1 MMAKRTRPA
10 DWILEES
17 PFDPERNRTWESL
30 GAVANGYIGL
40 RAFPE
45 EPFDAGPST
54 PGVFVAGVFNPGA
67 DAVPE
72 LVGATNILAVE
83 IVLDGEPVRVAP
95 DRIDEYR
102 RTLDMKRA
110 LLERAVV
117 YRAAGG
123 AVRLEF
129 ERFASIANHHLV
141 GQAVTLTP
149 LDWRGEA
156 TVRLWLDPAVTN
168 QDTAHL
174 ECLHA
179 AHMGRSRM
187 LLVTRTRETHTRVG
201 HACRASAWVRQA
213 QPPKPRHVK
222 RGEAVGLEY
231 QVHLEIGQRAV
242 FDRLIAT
249 YTSRDPE
256 TTSVERC
263 CLADL
268 RGADAGAY
276 GVHRR
281 RHVRRWRRRWRKA
294 DINIDGPEEDQRAV
308 RFAIFHLLA
317 SCPPRDPTV
326 SIAAKGLTGEG
337 YRGHVF
343 WDTEVFMLP
352 MFEWTAPRAARRL
365 LEYRLHTLDGARR
378 KAQAAGYQG
387 AMFAWESTD
396 TGDET
401 CPTHVRDPRTGELIR
416 VLTGELQHHITADIF
431 HAAWRYVWLTDDDIF
446 RERQLFVLAV
456 ETGRFWAGRAVYN
469 VDTER
474 YEIRHV
480 IGPDEYH
487 EDVYNNA
494 YTNILAAWNL
504 RTAADQVDRMR
515 RVHPRSHLLRHFRVD
530 EEEVSHWRRMADGL
544 DCSVRRDGLVE
555 QFDGF
560 FGLDEADPARLTV
573 VGYEGSEKDRMTKI
587 HASQI
592 LKQADLLMLP
602 VLLPGLLPRRVLR
615 RNWDYYE
622 PRTTHDSSLSPS
634 VHSLVASVLGL
645 RGKAYAYFR
654 RSAAVDIEDVMG
666 NSDQGLH
673 LAAMGGTWQAVMRG
687 FLGLGFEDGTPRVRP
702 RLPAAWKRVATHV
715 RFRKQWY
722 AVEVTQEEA
731 MIRPVPPPGSRG
743 SGSV

>member
-1 MMAKRTRPA
+1 MTPKRGGPA
-10 DWILEES
+10 DWILQETA
-17 PFDPERNRTWESL
+17 FRPERNRVWESL
-30 GAVANGYIGL
+30 GAVSNGYIGL

-45 EPFDAGPST
+45 EPFDAGPTT

-72 LVGATNILAVE
+72 LVNLTNILAVE
-83 IVLDGEPVRVAP
+83 ILLDGEPVRAAA
-95 DRIDEYR
+95 DRLDDYR

-110 LLERAVV
+110 LLARTMT
-117 YRAAGG
+117 YRADGG
-123 AVRLEF
+123 TVRLEF
-129 ERFASIANHHLV
+129 ERLASIANHHLV
-141 GQAVTLTP
+141 GQSLTLTP

-156 TVRLWLDPAVTN
+156 TVRLWLDPEVTN
-168 QDTAHL
+168 AGIAHL

-179 AHMGRSRM
+179 GHMGRSRM
-187 LLVTRTRETHTRVG
+187 LLVTRTTGSHTRVG

-213 QPPKPRHVK
+213 QPPRPRHVLDGD
-222 RGEAVGLEY
+222 RIGLEY
-231 QVHLEIGQRAV
+231 RVRLECGQRAV
-242 FDRLIAT
+242 FDRLVAT

-294 DINIDGPEEDQRAV
+294 DIRIDGPEDDQRAV
-308 RFAIFHLLA
+308 RFAVFHLLA
-317 SCPPRDPTV
+317 ACPPRDPTV

-343 WDTEVFMLP
+343 WDAEVFMLP
-352 MFEWTAPRAARRL
+352 MLEWTAPGAARRL

-378 KAQAAGYQG
+378 KAQASGYQG

-401 CPTHVRDPRTGELIR
+401 CPTHVRDPRTGERIR
-416 VLTGELQHHITADIF
+416 VLTGDLQHHVTADVF
-431 HAAWRYVWLTDDDIF
+431 HAAWRYTHLTDDNIF
-446 RERQLFVLAV
+446 RERHLFVLAV
-456 ETGRFWAGRAVYN
+456 ETARFWAGRAVYN
-469 VDTER
+469 VDEGR

-487 EDVYNNA
+487 EDVHNNA
-494 YTNILAAWNL
+494 YTNLLASWNL
-504 RTAADQVDRMR
+504 RIAADQVDRMR
-515 RVHPRSHLLRHFRVD
+515 RIHRRSHLLRHFGVA
-530 EEEVSHWRRMADGL
+530 EEEVAYWRRVADGL
-544 DCSVRRDGLVE
+544 AGSVARDGLVE

-560 FGLDEADPARLTV
+560 FRLKDADPGRLSV
-573 VGYEGSEKDRMTKI
+573 VGYEGSEHERMDEI
-587 HASQI
+587 HASRI
-592 LKQADLLMLP
+592 LKQADVLMLP
-602 VLLPGLLPRRVLR
+602 LMRPGLLPKRVVR

-622 PRTTHDSSLSPS
+622 PRTTHDSSLSPA
-634 VHSLVASVLGL
+634 VHSIVASDLGL

-654 RSAAVDIEDVMG
+654 RSAGIDLEDVMG
-666 NSDQGLH
+666 NAEMGLH

-687 FLGLGFEDGTPRVRP
+687 FLGLTSERGMPKVLR
-702 RLPAAWKRVATHV
+702 RLPRAWKRVATHV
-715 RFRKQWY
+715 RHRKQWY
-722 AVEVTQEEA
+722 AIEVTHEA
-731 MIRPVPPPGSRG
+731 ARVRPVPPPGSRG
-743 SGSV
+743 RGV

>member
-1 MMAKRTRPA
+1 MMATRTTPA
-10 DWILEES
+10 DWTLEES
-17 PFDPERNRTWESL
+17 PFQPERNRAWESL
-30 GAVANGYIGL
+30 GALANGYIGL

-72 LVGATNILAVE
+72 LVNATNILAVD
-83 IVLDGEPVRVAP
+83 IVLDGEPLRLAP

-110 LLERAVV
+110 LLEREIV
-117 YRAAGG
+117 YRADGG
-123 AVRLEF
+123 AVRVAF

-141 GQAVTLTP
+141 GQSLTLTP
-149 LDWRGEA
+149 LDWRGQA
-156 TVRLWLDPAVTN
+156 TVRLWLDPDVTN
-168 QDTAHL
+168 RDKAHL

-179 AHMGRSRM
+179 GHMGRTRM
-187 LLVTRTRETHTRVG
+187 LLVTRTTGTHTRIG

-213 QPPKPRHVK
+213 SPPKPRHVK
-222 RGEAVGLEY
+222 DGNRVGLEY
-231 QVHLEIGQRAV
+231 RVHLECGQRAA
-242 FDRLIAT
+242 FDRLVAT

-281 RHVRRWRRRWRKA
+281 RHVRRWRRRWRRA
-294 DINIDGPEEDQRAV
+294 DINIDGPEDDQRAI

-326 SIAAKGLTGEG
+326 SIPAKGLTGEG

-352 MFEWTAPRAARRL
+352 MLEWTAPRAARRL

-378 KAQAAGYQG
+378 KARATGYQG

-401 CPTHVRDPRTGELIR
+401 CPTHVRDPRTGETIR
-416 VLTGELQHHITADIF
+416 VLTGELQHHITADVF
-431 HAAWRYVWLTDDDIF
+431 HAAWRYTRVTDDNIF
-446 RERQLFVLAV
+446 RERQLLVLAV
-456 ETGRFWAGRAVYN
+456 ETARFWAGRAVYN
-469 VDTER
+469 VDEER

-487 EDVYNNA
+487 EDVHNNA
-494 YTNILAAWNL
+494 YTNLLAAWNL

-515 RVHPRSHLLRHFRVD
+515 RVHRRSHLLRHFEVA
-530 EEEVSHWRRMADGL
+530 EEEVGHWRRVADGL
-544 DCSVRRDGLVE
+544 DCSVDRDGLIE

-560 FGLDEADPARLTV
+560 FDLKEADPARLSV
-573 VGYEGSEKDRMTKI
+573 VGYEGSEKERMKAI

-592 LKQADLLMLP
+592 LKQADVLMLP
-602 VLLPGLLPRRVLR
+602 VLLPGLLPKRVLR
-615 RNWDYYE
+615 RNWDVYE

-634 VHSLVASVLGL
+634 VHSIVASDLGL
-645 RGKAYAYFR
+645 RGKAYEYFR
-654 RSAAVDIEDVMG
+654 RSAGIDLHDRMR

-687 FLGLGFEDGTPRVRP
+687 FLGLTFDGPKPEVFR
-702 RLPAAWKRVATHV
+702 RLPAAWKRLATHV
-715 RFRKQWY
+715 RHRRQWY
-722 AVEVTQEEA
+722 AVEVTHEEA
-731 MIRPVPPPGSRG
+731 RVRPVPPPGSRG
-743 SGSV
+743 RGRV

>member
-1 MMAKRTRPA
+1 MTAQRVTPA
-10 DWILEES
+10 EWTLEES
-17 PFDPERNRTWESL
+17 PFEPERNRAWESL
-30 GAVANGYIGL
+30 GALANGYIGV

-45 EPFDAGPST
+45 EPFDAGPSS

-72 LVGATNILAVE
+72 LVGLANILAVE
-83 IVLDGEPVRVAP
+83 IILDGRPLRLAP
-95 DRIDEYR
+95 EAIDEYR

-110 LLERAVV
+110 LLQRAMD

-123 AVRLEF
+123 AVRVEF

-141 GQAVTLTP
+141 GQSITLTP
-149 LDWRGEA
+149 LDWSGEVR
-156 TVRLWLDPAVTN
+156 VRLWMDPDVTKAG
-168 QDTAHL
+168 TAHL

-179 AHMGRSRM
+179 GHMGRNRM
-187 LLVTRTRETHTRVG
+187 LLVTRTTGTHTRVG

-213 QPPKPRHVK
+213 APPRPRHVK
-222 RGEAVGLEY
+222 EGHRIGLAY
-231 QVHLEIGQRAV
+231 RAHLECGQRAV
-242 FDRLIAT
+242 FQRLIAT
-249 YTSRDPE
+249 YTSRDRE

-281 RHVRRWRRRWRKA
+281 RHVRRWRRRWRRA
-294 DINIDGPEEDQRAV
+294 DIRIDGPEADQRAV
-308 RFAIFHLLA
+308 RFAVFHLLA

-326 SIAAKGLTGEG
+326 SIPAKGLTGEG

-352 MFEWTAPRAARRL
+352 MLEALAPRAARRL

-378 KAQAAGYQG
+378 KARAAGYQG

-401 CPTHVRDPRTGELIR
+401 TPTHVRDPRTGETIR
-416 VLTGELQHHITADIF
+416 VRTGRLQHHVTADIF
-431 HAAWRYVWLTDDDIF
+431 HAACRYVRTTGDNVF

-456 ETGRFWAGRAVYN
+456 ETARFWAGRVVYN
-469 VDTER
+469 VDDER
-474 YEIRHV
+474 HEIRHV

-487 EDVYNNA
+487 EDVNNNA
-494 YTNILAAWNL
+494 YTNLLAAWTL

-515 RVHPRSHLLRHFRVD
+515 DVHRRSHLLRYFRPSG
-530 EEEVSHWRRMADGL
+530 EETARWRRIADGL
-544 DCSVRRDGLVE
+544 DRAVPRDGLIE

-560 FGLDEADPARLTV
+560 FRLRDADARRLSV
-573 VGYEGSEKDRMTKI
+573 VGYQGSERERMKRV
-587 HASQI
+587 HRSQV
-592 LKQADLLMLP
+592 LKQADVLMLP
-602 VLLPGLLPRRVLR
+602 LLFPGLLPKRALR

-634 VHSLVASVLGL
+634 VHSIVASDLGL
-645 RGKAYAYFR
+645 RGKAYTYFQ
-654 RSAAVDIEDVMG
+654 RSARIDLDDRMG
-666 NSDQGLH
+666 NTDKGLH
-673 LAAMGGTWQAVMRG
+673 LAAMGGTWQAVVRG
-687 FLGLGFEDGTPRVRP
+687 FLGLRLDGDTPEARP
-702 RLPAAWKRVATHV
+702 RLPTAWRRVV
-715 RFRKQWY
+715 MRFRHRRRPY
-722 AVEVTQEEA
+722 RLEVT
-731 MIRPVPPPGSRG
+731 R
-743 SGSV
+743 SGTHLIAES

>member
-1 MMAKRTRPA
+1 MMATRTTPA

-17 PFDPERNRTWESL
+17 PFEPARNRTWESL

-40 RAFPE
+40 RAYPE

-54 PGVFVAGVFNPGA
+54 PGVYVAGVFDPGA

-72 LVGATNILAVE
+72 LVNLTDVLSADIL
-83 IVLDGEPVRVAP
+83 LDGEPLRTVP
-95 DRIDEYR
+95 DRLDAYR

-110 LLERAVV
+110 LLERSMV

-123 AVRLEF
+123 TVRLEF

-141 GQAVTLTP
+141 GQSLTLTP

-156 TVRLWLDPAVTN
+156 TVRLWLDARVTN
-168 QDTAHL
+168 EDAAHL
-174 ECLHA
+174 EGLHA
-179 AHMGRSRM
+179 AHMGRSRV
-187 LLVTRTRETHTRVG
+187 LLVTRTRGTHTRVG

-213 QPPKPRHVK
+213 QPPKPRHLEEDG
-222 RGEAVGLEY
+222 RIGLEY
-231 QVHLEIGQRAV
+231 RVHLEIGQRAA
-242 FDRLIAT
+242 FERLIAT

-268 RGADAGAY
+268 RGADAGSY

-294 DINIDGPEEDQRAV
+294 DIQIDGPDDDQRAI

-352 MFEWTAPRAARRL
+352 MLEWTAPRAARRL
-365 LEYRLHTLDGARR
+365 IEYRLHTLDGARR

-401 CPTHVRDPRTGELIR
+401 CPTRVRDPRTGEMIR
-416 VLTGELQHHITADIF
+416 VLTGDLQHHITADVF
-431 HAAWRYVWLTDDDIF
+431 HAAARYTRLTDDNIF
-446 RERQLFVLAV
+446 RERQLLVLAV
-456 ETGRFWAGRAVYN
+456 ETARFWASRAVYN
-469 VDTER
+469 VDE
-474 YEIRHV
+474 EQFEVRHV

-487 EDVYNNA
+487 EDVHNNA
-494 YTNILAAWNL
+494 YTNLLAAWNL
-504 RTAADQVDRMR
+504 HTAADQVDRMR
-515 RVHPRSHLLRHFRVD
+515 RVHRRSRLLRHFRVG
-530 EEEVSHWRRMADGL
+530 EEEVARWRRVADGL
-544 DCSVRRDGLVE
+544 EGSVPRDGLIE

-560 FGLDEADPARLTV
+560 FRLKNADPARLTV
-573 VGYEGSEKDRMTKI
+573 VGYEGSEKERMEEI

-602 VLLPGLLPRRVLR
+602 LMRPGRLSTRVLR

-634 VHSLVASVLGL
+634 VHSIVASDLEL
-645 RGKAYAYFR
+645 PGKAYEYFR
-654 RSAAVDIEDVMG
+654 RSAAIDLDDVMG
-666 NSDQGLH
+666 NADKGLH

-687 FLGLGFEDGTPRVRP
+687 FLGLASDGEKPQVAC
-702 RLPAAWKRVATHV
+702 RLPAAWKRLATHV
-715 RFRKQWY
+715 RHLKQWY
-722 AVEVTQEEA
+722 AIEVTHEDVRV
-731 MIRPVPPPGSRG
+731 RPVPAPGSRG
-743 SGSV
+743 RGSV

>member
-1 MMAKRTRPA
+1 MMAKTVRPA

-17 PFDPERNRTWESL
+17 PFQPARNRHWESL
-30 GAVANGYIGL
+30 AALANGYIGV

-45 EPFDAGPST
+45 EPFDAGPSA

-72 LVGATNILAVE
+72 LVPATNILAVDLL
-83 IVLDGEPVRVAP
+83 LDGEPFRAAP
-95 DRIDEYR
+95 DRLQEYR

-110 LLERAVV
+110 LLERAMV

-123 AVRLEF
+123 SVRLEF
-129 ERFASIANHHLV
+129 ERLASIANHHLV
-141 GQAVTLTP
+141 GQAITLTP
-149 LDWRGEA
+149 LDWSGEA
-156 TVRLWLDPAVTN
+156 TLRLWLDPDVAGARA
-168 QDTAHL
+168 AHL

-179 AHMGRSRM
+179 GHMGRSRM
-187 LLVTRTRETHTRVG
+187 LVVTRTTGTHTRVG

-213 QPPKPRHVK
+213 APPRPRHVK
-222 RGEAVGLEY
+222 EGDRIGLEY
-231 QVHLEIGQRAV
+231 RVRLEAGQRAV
-242 FDRLIAT
+242 FERLIAT

-281 RHVRRWRRRWRKA
+281 RHVRRWRRRWRRA
-294 DINIDGPEEDQRAV
+294 DINIDGPLDDQRAV

-326 SIAAKGLTGEG
+326 SIPAKGLTGEG

-352 MFEWTAPRAARRL
+352 MLEATAPRAARRL

-387 AMFAWESTD
+387 AMFPWESTD

-401 CPTHVRDPRTGELIR
+401 CPTHVRDPRTGETVR
-416 VLTGELQHHITADIF
+416 VLTGRLQHHVTADVF
-431 HAAWRYVWLTDDDIF
+431 HAAWRYVRATGDEIF

-456 ETGRFWAGRAVYN
+456 ETARFWASRTVYN
-469 VDTER
+469 VDAER
-474 YEIRHV
+474 QEIRHV

-487 EDVYNNA
+487 EDVHNNA
-494 YTNILAAWNL
+494 YTNLLAAWNL

-515 RVHPRSHLLRHFRVD
+515 RVHARSHLLRYFGVA
-530 EEEVSHWRRMADGL
+530 EEEIDRWRRLADGL
-544 DCSVRRDGLVE
+544 DASVRRDGLIE

-560 FGLDEADPARLTV
+560 LRLRQADPRRLSA
-573 VGYEGSEKDRMTKI
+573 VGYKGSEAGRMKQI
-587 HASQI
+587 HRAQV
-592 LKQADLLMLP
+592 LKQADVLMLP
-602 VLLPGLLPRRVLR
+602 VLFPGLLPRRVLR

-634 VHSLVASVLGL
+634 VHSIVASDLGL
-645 RGKAYAYFR
+645 RGKAYEYFR
-654 RSAAVDIEDVMG
+654 RSAAIDVGDTMG
-666 NSDQGLH
+666 NAGEGLH

-687 FLGLGFEDGTPRVRP
+687 FLGLALDGPTPRVR
-702 RLPAAWKRVATHV
+702 RCLPAAWKRVAAHV
-715 RFRKQWY
+715 RHRKQWY
-722 AVEVTQEEA
+722 ALEVTHEKA
-731 MIRPVPPPGSRG
+731 RVRRVPPPGSRG
-743 SGSV
+743 GRV